1 MQKSIRSIAM
11 TSAVLVFFV
20 MAVIGWCRG
29 LSPATG
35 CSRSVIGAIITY
47 IAVSWAARG
56 VMSIIINEIIESK
69 VIESKV
75 NEANQKDE
83 Q

>member
-1 MQKSIRSIAM
+1 MQKSIRSIAI
-11 TSAVLVFFV
+11 TFAVLIFFV
-20 MAVIGWCRG
+20 MAIIGWFSG
-29 LSPATG
+29 LSPATC

-47 IAVSWAARG
+47 IAVSWSARG

-69 VIESKV
+69 V
-75 NEANQKDE
+75 NEANQKDK